1 MQILAI
7 SGSLRAI
14 SSNSAVLR
22 AIRTLAPGD
31 VEVTIFDGL
40 GDLPHFNP
48 DLDTEQPPEPVRRFR
63 AQVVAADG
71 VLISSPEYAR
81 GVPGS
86 LKNGLDW
93 LVGALDFQG
102 KPVALINTSP
112 RAVHAYASLKTTLET
127 MAARFIPEASV
138 IVPLLGKT
146 LDADGIAADPEC
158 AAILR
163 EAIDAFVHGVA
174 MAREQQT

>member
-7 SGSLRAI
+7 SGSLRAT

-22 AIRTLAPGD
+22 AMRALAPA
-31 VEVTIFDGL
+31 EMAVTIYDGL
-40 GDLPHFNP
+40 GALPHFNP
-48 DLDTEQPPEPVRRFR
+48 DLDGAHPPEQVRDFR
-63 AQVVAADG
+63 AQVAAADG
-71 VLISSPEYAR
+71 LIISSPEYAR
-81 GVPGS
+81 GVPGT

-102 KPVALINTSP
+102 KSVALINTSP
-112 RAVHAYASLKTTLET
+112 RAIHAYSSLKMTLET
-127 MAARFIPEASV
+127 MAAHFVAKASV

-146 LDADGIAADPEC
+146 LDADGIVADPEC

-163 EAIDAFVHGVA
+163 EALDAFTLA
-174 MAREQQT
+174 IKAARKEAP